1 VKSNYF
7 DVVVVGARFG
17 ALLGGALLARRGFRV
32 LVLGQA
38 YRPPTYEVEGT
49 TLPRGAFNFL
59 AAHSPVARR
68 IFSELALQPLFRRH
82 ARAVDPSLQ
91 IALPGHRFDLALER
105 TDLEREIDRE
115 FPEVKRPVEDIHRMV
130 DAACAQF
137 DRLLERDLIWPPETF
152 LERREFARASA
163 HQPFDRNGNGRDPL
177 GELPEDHPFRTAVRA
192 PAALATSEDPQQW
205 SFLSMM
211 RLYGAWMRGV
221 AEVEGDYAWLEQAL
235 FERIEMH
242 SGQVRPRER
251 VEQILL
257 RRNAPH
263 GVRLAGSG
271 EEIGCAFVIAG
282 CDLSTLLQLV
292 PDRTPFEALFER
304 RGEPQPRY
312 FRYTLHVLLAGEAVP
327 EGMGR
332 NVVVV
337 RDPARPLHDDNA
349 ILVTAQPPDEAGR
362 RLLSLEMLLPRHGV
376 EDATHHLATARERM
390 LAAVAPVVPFLG
402 RHVLLIDSPH
412 DGRDAQDMTAN
423 RTIAPDAPWDRG
435 PTTMPVIYGYPA
447 KTALGL
453 GGLPVRTPIKRLL
466 LCNEQNVPGL
476 GMEGL
481 FLAAWSTAR
490 AVQKADRRKE
500 WMRRGRFSKIEM

>member
-1 VKSNYF
+1 LKSNFF

-17 ALLGGALLARRGFRV
+17 ALVSGALLARRGFRV
-32 LVLGQA
+32 LVLGHA
-38 YRPPTYEVEGT
+38 HRSPTYEIEDL
-49 TLPRGAFNFL
+49 TLPRGGFTFL

-68 IFSELALQPLFRRH
+68 TFAELALQPLFRRH
-82 ARAVDPSLQ
+82 ATAVDPSLQ
-91 IALPGHRFDLALER
+91 IALPGHRFDVPLDR
-105 TDLEREIDRE
+105 SDLEREIDRE
-115 FPEVKRPVEDIHRMV
+115 FPEVQRPVQDFHRLV
-130 DAACAQF
+130 DAAGAQF

-163 HQPFDRNGNGRDPL
+163 HQPFDRSGNGRDPL

-192 PAALATSEDPQQW
+192 PAALATAEDPEQS
-205 SFLSMM
+205 SFLSML
-211 RLYGAWMRGV
+211 RLYGSWMRGV
-221 AEVEGDYAWLEQAL
+221 ATVDGDYAWLEQAL
-235 FERIEMH
+235 FSRIEAH
-242 SGQVRPRER
+242 SGQVRPREK
-251 VEQILL
+251 VERILL

-271 EEIGCAFVIAG
+271 EELGCSFVIAG
-282 CDLSTLLQLV
+282 CDLSDLLQLV
-292 PDRTPFEALFER
+292 PDRGPFESLFEK

-312 FRYTLHVLLAGEAVP
+312 FRYTLNVVMAAEGVP

-332 NVVVV
+332 NVVLV

-349 ILVTAQPPDEAGR
+349 ILVTAHAPDEAGR
-362 RLLSLEMLLPRHGV
+362 RLLSFEMLLPRHGV
-376 EDATHHLATARERM
+376 EDGSHHLATARERV
-390 LAAVAPVVPFLG
+390 LAAVAPLVPFVG
-402 RHVLLIDSPH
+402 RHVLLVDSPH
-412 DGRDAQDMTAN
+412 DGRDAQDVVGQ
-423 RTIAPDAPWDRG
+423 RLLPSDAPWDRG
-435 PTTMPVIYGYPA
+435 PATMPVIYGYPA

-490 AVQKADRRKE
+490 AIQKADRKKE
-500 WMRRGRFSKIEM
+500 WMRRGRFSKVEM